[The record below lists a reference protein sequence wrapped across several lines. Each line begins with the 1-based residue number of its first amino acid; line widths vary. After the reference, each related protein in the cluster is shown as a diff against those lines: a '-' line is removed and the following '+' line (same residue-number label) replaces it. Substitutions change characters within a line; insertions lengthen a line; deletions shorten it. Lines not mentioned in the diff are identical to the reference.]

1 MVFLDGAYGEGGGQ
15 ILRTA
20 LSLSI
25 LMGKP
30 VKIEDIRANRKKP
43 GLMPQH
49 LTVVKALQKIS
60 SAETEGAMMESTGLI
75 FKPGETRSGKYLFDV
90 GTAGSTSLILQAILP
105 PLAFGPGK
113 TQVILKGGTHVP
125 WSPPFHYLE
134 KVFIPVLSG
143 VGVRADLT
151 LVTWGW
157 YPRGGGEVRIE
168 IEPARTLHSLRLVQ
182 SWKPESLKV
191 LCASSNLPA
200 HITDREKNGIRERL
214 SREGLS
220 AEFEVFDGPSPGQG
234 NMVFIAAGSGV
245 NRAGFTALGERGK
258 RAEQVADEAVD
269 ALLSFLNSGAAVE
282 EHLADQLV
290 PYLALAEGPSEL
302 LVQHISSHLRTNLW
316 VVEHFIKRKIQL
328 DEEGSLGRLT
338 IK

>member
-1 MVFLDGAYGEGGGQ
+1 MVIIDGAYGEGGGQ

-20 LSLSI
+20 LSLSV
-25 LMGKP
+25 LLGKP

-60 SAETEGAMMESTGLI
+60 SAETEGATMGSTGLI

-90 GTAGSTSLILQAILP
+90 GTAGSTSLVLQAILP

-113 TQVILKGGTHVP
+113 TQVVLKGGTHVP

-134 KVFIPVLSG
+134 KVFMPVLSG
-143 VGVRADLT
+143 MGVRADLA

-157 YPRGGGEVRIE
+157 YPRGGGEVTVK
-168 IEPARTLHSLRLVQ
+168 IEPTASFQPLQFVQPWTPDSLV
-182 SWKPESLKV
+182 V
-191 LCASSNLPA
+191 LCASSNLPP
-200 HITDREKNGIRERL
+200 HIREREKNGIRERL

-234 NMVFIAAGSGV
+234 NMVFITAGSGI
-245 NRAGFTALGERGK
+245 NRAGFAALGERGK
-258 RAEQVADEAVD
+258 RAEQVADEAVT
-269 ALLSFLNSGAAVE
+269 AFMAFLRSGAAVE

-290 PYLALAEGPSEL
+290 PYLALAQGPSEL
-302 LVQHISSHLRTNLW
+302 LVQRISSHLRTNLW

-328 DEEGSLGRLT
+328 DEEGPLGRLT